1 MMSLMTFATIFVND
15 DKWLE
20 ECLKNSPGFPNPPC
34 FPPGMHFPTIAALFL
49 CGFFAFITFV
59 SFVYSAIVRE
69 RSASPAEFREAKER
83 ILASIVFLTVREG
96 QELRELC
103 GQIARDLIR
112 IMGFVQKEIS
122 DCHFE
127 HYGRHLPENEEQ
139 IHTTLRLMYETER
152 MRRAAAFLTVL
163 LWVKPLFPAAYDH
176 TSETTARFM
185 THWLTLLDQYRLKH
199 PECADRF
206 PIT

>member
-1 MMSLMTFATIFVND
+1 MMSLMTFAAVFFKD

-20 ECLKNSPGFPNPPC
+20 ECLKNSLGFPNPPC

-49 CGFFAFITFV
+49 CGLFAFVTFV
-59 SFVYSAIVRE
+59 SFVYSAIIRE
-69 RSASPAEFREAKER
+69 RSASPGEFRAARER
-83 ILASIVFLTVREG
+83 IVASIVFLTVREG

-112 IMGFVQKEIS
+112 IVGFVQKEIS

-139 IHTTLRLMYETER
+139 IRTTLRLKYETER
-152 MRRAAAFLTVL
+152 IRRDAPSLTVL
-163 LWVKPLFPAAYDH
+163 LWLKPFFPPAYDH
-176 TSETTARFM
+176 T
-185 THWLTLLDQYRLKH
+185 
-199 PECADRF
+199 
-206 PIT
+206 